1 MPRFLAGW
9 LLLAV
14 LASSGTALAQKTVI
28 VVRHAE
34 NAGDKLTETGLAE
47 AQRLAGALEGADI
60 AAVYSTDSKRTI
72 GTATPLADA
81 RKLKIG
87 IYDTAAG
94 PDRFDARPF
103 VATLRK
109 DHPNDVVL
117 VVGHVTTIPNLL
129 NALGVPGEVTV
140 APLDYTSLYIVVPHK
155 DGPATLVRVK
165 Y

>member
-1 MPRFLAGW
+1 MRRDLPIW

-14 LASSGTALAQKTVI
+14 LAVPGSAAAQKAVI

-34 NAGDKLTETGLAE
+34 NAGDKLTENGLGQ
-47 AQRLAGALEGADI
+47 AQRLSAALEGAEI

-72 GTATPLADA
+72 GTATPLAEA

-87 IYDTAAG
+87 IYDTSAG
-94 PDRFDARPF
+94 PDKFDARPF
-103 VATLRK
+103 AAQLRR

-117 VVGHVTTIPNLL
+117 VVGHVTTIPDLL
-129 NALGVPGEVTV
+129 NALGVQGQITV
-140 APLDYTSLYIVVPHK
+140 APLDYTTLYIVVPQK
-155 DGPATLVRVK
+155 AGPATLVRVK